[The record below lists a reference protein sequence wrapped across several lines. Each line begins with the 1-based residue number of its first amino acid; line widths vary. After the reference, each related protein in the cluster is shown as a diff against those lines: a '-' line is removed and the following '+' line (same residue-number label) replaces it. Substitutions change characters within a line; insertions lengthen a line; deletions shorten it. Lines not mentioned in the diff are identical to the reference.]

1 MKFTRKKS
9 NIHGWGLF
17 AEEDISNNDLIEQCT
32 YVLITDRPHTYKAVL
47 PYTFTY
53 LKDKHIYMVLPLG
66 YATLL
71 NSSKY
76 PNCTYTIDD
85 NFLTIKT
92 IKDVKIGEEL
102 TLKYM

>member
-47 PYTFTY
+47 PYTFAY
-53 LKDKHIYMVLPLG
+53 LEDNHIYTVLPLG
-66 YATLL
+66 YAALL
-71 NSSKY
+71 NSSKD